1 MRFSNVVLTAIA
13 AAGVQADEAL
23 YTVFYNDVTENAQ
36 EYLSYIQANTAA
48 GFTDLL
54 SLYTEL
60 ATYTD
65 DSYTSIF
72 TEEDF
77 PASELSSFVVN
88 LPWYSSRIEPEVA
101 AAETGESEE
110 ESETGEETETETG
123 SESESET
130 GEETETET
138 GSESESESESETSAT
153 GTSASESAE
162 TETSTDAAVSIDHPK
177 STLLMGLTAAVV
189 SITFGVFAL

>member
-88 LPWYSSRIEPEVA
+88 LPWYSSRIEPQVA
-101 AAETGESEE
+101 AAETGESEEESETGESEE

-123 SESESET
+123 SESESE
-130 GEETETET
+130 
-138 GSESESESESETSAT
+138 SESETSATGTGT